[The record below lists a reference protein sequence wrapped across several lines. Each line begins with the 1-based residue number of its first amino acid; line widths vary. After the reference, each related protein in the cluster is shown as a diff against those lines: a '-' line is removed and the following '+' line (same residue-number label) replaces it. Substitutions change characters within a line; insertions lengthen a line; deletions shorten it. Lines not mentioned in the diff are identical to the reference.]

1 MRVCAAS
8 RPEQTGHDMWLNHR
22 VFFSVTVVYKALP
35 PSRNHRIPM
44 TNTIKYDDLLVEEMK
59 TGVNEL
65 IATYDRF
72 SHEQMLKEL
81 LNMIIK
87 LTGAIASIPDIQN
100 STVNPQMLN
109 DMSNII
115 RTVYDAIP
123 SKSEINN
130 STVSENT
137 VQSSYQDIVA
147 MAKAPAPAPAAA
159 RAKSLAAAP
168 AKAPA
173 VLAEAPPPNPA
184 KVPAATRAKLLAA
197 APAKAPATA
206 PFQAPAKARLI
217 DGRRRPGYGV
227 GGAVLDPYI
236 YFPQPVY
243 RPVYRPVAYNQHLS
257 ELLEL
262 QRNLQDWENQSNMYR
277 RY

>member
-1 MRVCAAS
+1 MINPV
-8 RPEQTGHDMWLNHR
+8 
-22 VFFSVTVVYKALP
+22 
-35 PSRNHRIPM
+35 
-44 TNTIKYDDLLVEEMK
+44 KYD
-59 TGVNEL
+59 EL
-65 IATYDRF
+65 IVAQMTTEVNLLIAKGDLH
-72 SHEQMLKEL
+72 SNEQMLKEL

-100 STVNPQMLN
+100 PTVNPQMLN
-109 DMSNII
+109 EMSHII

-123 SKSEINN
+123 SKSEIKN

-159 RAKSLAAAP
+159 RAKSVAAAP

-227 GGAVLDPYI
+227 GGAVLDNPYL

-243 RPVYRPVAYNQHLS
+243 RPVYRPVAYNQNLS
-257 ELLEL
+257 ELLQL

-277 RY
+277 RMWY